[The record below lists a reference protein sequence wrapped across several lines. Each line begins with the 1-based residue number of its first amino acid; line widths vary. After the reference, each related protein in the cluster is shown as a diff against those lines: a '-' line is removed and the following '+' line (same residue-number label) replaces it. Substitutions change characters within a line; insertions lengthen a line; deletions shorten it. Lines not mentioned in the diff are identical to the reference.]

1 MCNTLLTDLSEKI
14 LRTVPTHG
22 IVHKT
27 SLGRGSPSSR
37 RGDST
42 ASASE
47 LYVHQSIAERHTHKK
62 TCQLSENNDVTD
74 VSKCFSKIKLIFFSL
89 TMLKFSAPYKNNQ
102 IKIKSCN
109 NISKTLEHHP
119 YYIDFFYV
127 IAEKLETINKHRQ
140 TYIA

>member
-47 LYVHQSIAERHTHKK
+47 LYVHQSIAERHKK
-62 TCQLSENNDVTD
+62 KPGQLSENNDVTD

-119 YYIDFFYV
+119 YCIDFSMLLL
-127 IAEKLETINKHRQ
+127 KN
-140 TYIA
+140 

>member
-27 SLGRGSPSSR
+27 SLGRG
-37 RGDST
+37 GDAT

-47 LYVHQSIAERHTHKK
+47 LYVHQSIAERHTEKK
-62 TCQLSENNDVTD
+62 GQLSENSDVTD
-74 VSKCFSKIKLIFFSL
+74 VSKCFSKIRLIFFSL

-102 IKIKSCN
+102 IKIKICN
-109 NISKTLEHHP
+109 SIAKTLEHHP
-119 YYIDFFYV
+119 I
-127 IAEKLETINKHRQ
+127 LHRCFS
-140 TYIA
+140 